1 MIAFAYYGAKNGMI
15 DSISPYLPA
24 CDHYCEPFC
33 GSMAMLL
40 NRDPSPIE
48 TANDLNGDVVN
59 FFRVLKRRGKALV
72 QELALTPYSRTEFE
86 EAWQDTD
93 DSFERARRF
102 YVRVVMDIAK
112 AGRKGDKSWSVN
124 VKYLPGEHSYAPL
137 NFLKKV
143 HGLHEIVARL
153 RRVQL
158 ENRPAVNI
166 IRKFDNPGTL
176 FYCDPPYMH
185 ETRTSKADYK
195 FEMDLEAHIELAGAL
210 NACRGMVALSGYDHP
225 KMDELYA
232 GWFKVKFKPKQV
244 PMSNNANNGKTARVT
259 QECLWM
265 NYDINLINGQLKLF

>member
-59 FFRVLKRRGKALV
+59 FFRVLRKYRRV
-72 QELALTPYSRTEFE
+72 FISELAMTPYSREEFE
-86 EAWQDTD
+86 LAWQETD
-93 DSFERARRF
+93 DDFERARRF
-102 YVRVVMDIAK
+102 YIRVTMDIAK

-143 HGLHEIVARL
+143 HGLPEIVARL

-158 ENRPAVNI
+158 ENRPAVKI
-166 IRKFDNPGTL
+166 IKKYDAPGTL
-176 FYCDPPYMH
+176 FYCDPPYLH
-185 ETRTSKADYK
+185 ETRTSKNDYLH
-195 FEMDLEAHIELAGAL
+195 EMDYESHVELAAAL
-210 NACRGMVALSGYDHP
+210 GGCKGMVALSGYDHP
-225 KMDELYA
+225 KMDELYP
-232 GWFKVKFKPKQV
+232 GWHKVKFKAKQV
-244 PMSNNANNGKTARVT
+244 PMSNQGNSGKARIT